1 MSKYKLL
8 LDESGSF
15 DNKDEKYVII
25 GGVLFKEEYQPELE
39 KIFVP
44 LHTHLRNVLKC
55 TELHATRNK
64 ELFDYLA
71 PILGACEYIT
81 PIVFVIDKK
90 SSFIFDNYDHKSFK
104 YNKAIQH
111 LIKKMIKNGLVNN
124 DDELYI
130 KIDNI
135 NLNRDETDNLTNW
148 LPKNMS
154 IVKEVK
160 QGDSRDYIAL
170 QLADIIVNNFS
181 KKTTCKLNSVRV
193 KMLSP
198 KIYCFLNKTVKEY
211 FI

>member
-1 MSKYKLL
+1 
-8 LDESGSF
+8 
-15 DNKDEKYVII
+15 
-25 GGVLFKEEYQPELE
+25 
-39 KIFVP
+39 
-44 LHTHLRNVLKC
+44 
-55 TELHATRNK
+55 
-64 ELFDYLA
+64 
-71 PILGACEYIT
+71 
-81 PIVFVIDKK
+81 
-90 SSFIFDNYDHKSFK
+90 
-104 YNKAIQH
+104 
-111 LIKKMIKNGLVNN
+111 MIKDGLVNN

>member
-55 TELHATRNK
+55 EELHATRNK

-111 LIKKMIKNGLVNN
+111 LIKKMIKDGLVNN

-181 KKTTCKLNSVRV
+181 KKNNLQTKFSKSKNVISKDLLFF
-193 KMLSP
+193 K
-198 KIYCFLNKTVKEY
+198 
-211 FI
+211 